1 MERIGCRRRPRPS
14 GKGGRWYNP
23 PGMVLARYSVQTT
36 GGIGKERPLRG
47 GDLLI
52 ECLKAQGVRAVFGMP
67 GTQNLEIY
75 DSLLRCGEGSVDHY
89 LVRHE
94 YAATQMADGFARS
107 TGEVGVALTVPGPGA
122 SNASTGI
129 LEAYTD
135 CVPVLLI
142 TGQSDSRFYDKHQAK
157 MFHGLDQMTFFKP
170 ITKYRAI
177 ARTVRQIPEV
187 VESAFKAM
195 RSGRPGPAVLEF
207 PMDVVRAD
215 GDPDIPGYVR
225 GSRGPAAADGDLR
238 AAARE
243 IDRAG
248 RPVCLVG
255 SAVIHAGAQAELRR
269 LVEKIQ
275 APVVVTRCAKG
286 ALDENHPLA
295 LRGSNGYLAWEALKV
310 ADATLAIG
318 CRFTSIDTNNWRL
331 KLPQPLIQLD
341 EDEREIGSE
350 YPCELGVVGDLKATL
365 QGLVEEVERRPRRW
379 ERALEIPRARFAAQ
393 RPLPLL
399 GDIRQVLP
407 DDGILS
413 VDVHSIGYSAFDEY
427 PVDRPRTFLYPC
439 IGVALGYGYPAAVGA
454 KVGCPDKPVVCFSGD
469 GGFLMG
475 MAELAT
481 AVRYGIPL
489 VAVVVNDQ
497 ALTAIKGSQRKN
509 HQGRVIG
516 TDLTNPNFAEMARSF
531 GAAGKRV
538 RNLRQFKGVLEE
550 ALAARRPTVIEVPM
564 RDDDDQLTEAITWLR
579 SHPLRRL
586 QGPSG

>member
-1 MERIGCRRRPRPS
+1 M
-14 GKGGRWYNP
+14 
-23 PGMVLARYSVQTT
+23 
-36 GGIGKERPLRG
+36 RG

-75 DSLLRCGEGSVDHY
+75 DSLLRCGEGSIDHY

-129 LEAYTD
+129 LEAHTD

-142 TGQSDSRFYDKHQAK
+142 TGQSDSRFYDKHPAK
-157 MFHGLDQMTFFKP
+157 MFHGLDQMKFFEP

-177 ARTVRQIPEV
+177 ARTVGEIPEV
-187 VESAFKAM
+187 VEGAFRAM

-215 GDPDIPGYVR
+215 GDPAIPEYVR
-225 GSRGPAAADGDLR
+225 GSRCPAPASGDLST
-238 AAARE
+238 AARR
-243 IDRAG
+243 IDRAR

-255 SAVIHAGAQAELRR
+255 SAVIHSGAQAELRR

-295 LRGSNGYLAWEALKV
+295 LRGSNGYLAREALKA

-331 KLPQPLIQLD
+331 ELPRPLIQLD

-350 YPCELGVVGDLKATL
+350 YPCELGVVGDLKAAL
-365 QGLVEEVERRPRRW
+365 QGLAEEVEPRLRRW
-379 ERALEIPRARFAAQ
+379 EQALEVPRARFAAQ

-399 GDIRQVLP
+399 SDIRQVLP
-407 DDGILS
+407 QDGLLS

-439 IGVALGYGYPAAVGA
+439 IGVALGYAYPAAIGA
-454 KVGCPDKPVVCFSGD
+454 SIGCPDKPVVCFSGD

-475 MAELAT
+475 VPELAT
-481 AVRYGIPL
+481 AVRYDIPL

-497 ALTAIKGSQRKN
+497 ALTAIKGSQLKH
-509 HQGRVIG
+509 HQGRVID
-516 TDLTNPNFAEMARSF
+516 TDLANPDFAEMARSF
-531 GAAGKRV
+531 GAEGTRVRSPGHFKRV
-538 RNLRQFKGVLEE
+538 LAE
-550 ALAARRPTVIEVPM
+550 ALAARRPTVIEVPL
-564 RDDDDQLTEAITWLR
+564 RDDGDQLTEAITWLR
-579 SHPLRRL
+579 SHPLRRP
-586 QGPSG
+586 GGRV